1 MSKIEPI
8 TSKFLDTVANASLV
22 PISDDMHWI
31 LYAFN
36 VVGIYGD
43 ATEEEIDAFF
53 VALDAMES

>member
-8 TSKFLDTVANASLV
+8 TRKFLLDVAQASSA
-22 PISDDMHWI
+22 PISDKMHWI
-31 LYAFN
+31 LIGFN
-36 VVGIYGD
+36 EEGMFGN